1 MKIFQGKSYEPDPG
15 GGSEKTQQQTR
26 DPLTVESAAAMIDS
40 LPSDVPQESQRS
52 IVREAY
58 AAAGIDVSN
67 LERHTRTREAQLR
80 SEIELV
86 RDRQKELREW
96 TEKTVCNLEEEI
108 RKVQEEIRK
117 VNEACYAGLAE
128 QEERLSPPLLA
139 ALKDVRRVRAFFAF
153 SETDEVPE
161 EEDHLPEADGEENP
175 TPLFKGKG
183 FRQAGG

>member
-96 TEKTVCNLEEEI
+96 TEKTVRNLE
-108 RKVQEEIRK
+108 EEIRK

-128 QEERLSPPLLA
+128 QEERLSPHLLA
-139 ALKDVRRVRAFFAF
+139 ALNDVRRVRAFFAF

>member
-80 SEIELV
+80 SEIEFV
-86 RDRQKELREW
+86 RDRQQELREW
-96 TEKTVCNLEEEI
+96 TEEHVRNLEEEI

-117 VNEACYAGLAE
+117 VNEAGIAGLAE
-128 QEERLSPPLLA
+128 QEERLAPPLA
-139 ALKDVRRVRAFFAF
+139 ALNDLRRVRAFFAF

-161 EEDHLPEADGEENP
+161 EEDHFPETAGEENP

-183 FRQAGG
+183 FRQAGA